1 MKKQSNIWLYFFGAL
16 GGALYGYDTGVISGA
31 ILFMKKDLGLNAFTE
46 GLVVSSL
53 LVGAILG
60 SGAAGKLTDRFGRK
74 KAIMAAALLF
84 CIGGLGVALA
94 PNTGV
99 MVLFRIIL
107 GLAVGTSTTIVPLYL
122 SELAPKQKRGALS
135 SLNQLMITVGI
146 LLSYI
151 VNYIFAD
158 VEAWRWMLGLAAV
171 PSLLLL
177 IGILFM
183 PESPRW
189 LFTNG
194 EEGKAK
200 KILEKLR
207 GTKDIDQEIHDIQ
220 EAEKQDEGGLKE
232 LFDPWVRPALI
243 AGLGL
248 AFLQQFIGTNT
259 IIYYAPKTFTNVGF
273 GNSASILGTVG
284 IGTVNVLMTLV
295 AIKIIDKIGRKPL
308 LLFGNAGMVISL
320 IVLALVNLFFD
331 NTPAASWTTV
341 ICLGVFIVV
350 FAVSWGPVV
359 WVMLPEL
366 FPLHVRGIGTGV
378 STLMLHVGTLI
389 VSLTYPILMEAIGI
403 SYLFLIYAAIGIMAF
418 LFVRFKVTETKGK
431 SLEEIE
437 QDLRDKNGQGGS
449 AGKQQTVGT

>member
-31 ILFMKKDLGLNAFTE
+31 ILFMKKELGLNAFTE

-122 SELAPKQKRGALS
+122 SELAPKHKRGALS

-158 VEAWRWMLGLAAV
+158 AEAWRWMLGLAAV

-194 EEGKAK
+194 EESKAK

-207 GTKDIDQEIHDIQ
+207 GTK
-220 EAEKQDEGGLKE
+220 
-232 LFDPWVRPALI
+232 R
-243 AGLGL
+243 
-248 AFLQQFIGTNT
+248 
-259 IIYYAPKTFTNVGF
+259 Y
-273 GNSASILGTVG
+273 
-284 IGTVNVLMTLV
+284 
-295 AIKIIDKIGRKPL
+295 
-308 LLFGNAGMVISL
+308 
-320 IVLALVNLFFD
+320 
-331 NTPAASWTTV
+331 
-341 ICLGVFIVV
+341 
-350 FAVSWGPVV
+350 
-359 WVMLPEL
+359 
-366 FPLHVRGIGTGV
+366 
-378 STLMLHVGTLI
+378 
-389 VSLTYPILMEAIGI
+389 
-403 SYLFLIYAAIGIMAF
+403 
-418 LFVRFKVTETKGK
+418 
-431 SLEEIE
+431 
-437 QDLRDKNGQGGS
+437 
-449 AGKQQTVGT
+449 